1 MKDLCRI
8 SEAFVYLIKLSF
20 YGIISIIREGLKDI
34 GGCMEYSNFEYKKVL
49 ELRKMS
55 IQELS
60 SYYRK
65 LRSYEYDINKP
76 LETSII
82 KKKIYFLTRL
92 ILKIDRLLSGR
103 KLILFDDKRSGDVS
117 NGKVYAS
124 SHVGRYDI
132 ESAMEAINEQ
142 VYFVMGDA
150 EETYRNFE
158 GFFLDKIH
166 GRICMDTGYNISD
179 IFKKYKDG
187 QPLTSHELELYNEYK
202 KDRHIC
208 EVVCTRRIANR
219 DNILIYPEGAWNV
232 TSRLTQTLFPGAA
245 RIAIKGNGVIIPIGI
260 VRDKK
265 TYTVNIGR
273 EMNVSGASESDVK
286 DITKWLK
293 ENINSLV
300 GEMIFSSSDIIS
312 RDSLGDS
319 YQNELDF
326 IRDIMSES
334 ENGYTL
340 DIIEKTRYEDPDY
353 PENVFGFQY
362 KRL

>member
-1 MKDLCRI
+1 
-8 SEAFVYLIKLSF
+8 
-20 YGIISIIREGLKDI
+20 
-34 GGCMEYSNFEYKKVL
+34 MERSNFEYKKLL
-49 ELRKMS
+49 ELKKMS

-60 SYYRK
+60 AYYRK

-76 LETSII
+76 LETSKI
-82 KKKIYFLTRL
+82 KKRIYFLTRL

-103 KLILFDDKRSGDVS
+103 KLVLFDDKRSDNVS
-117 NGKVYAS
+117 VGKVYAS

-142 VYFVMGDA
+142 VYFVMGDS

-166 GRICMDTGYNISD
+166 GRICVDTGYNISD
-179 IFKKYKDG
+179 IFRKHKDG
-187 QPLTSHELELYNEYK
+187 QELTQKELELYEEYK

-208 EVVCTRRIANR
+208 EVTCTKRVADK

-232 TSRLTQTLFPGAA
+232 TPRLTQTLFPGAA
-245 RIAIKGNGVIIPIGI
+245 RIAVNGNGVIIPIGI

-265 TYTVNIGR
+265 TYTVNIGS
-273 EMNVSGASESDVK
+273 EMNVSGACESDIK
-286 DITKWLK
+286 DITSELK
-293 ENINSLV
+293 EKMNSLV
-300 GEMIFSSSDIIS
+300 GEIIFSSKDIVR
-312 RDSLGDS
+312 RDSLKDP

-326 IRDIMSES
+326 INDIMSES

-340 DIIEKTRYEDPDY
+340 DVIEKTRYYDPDY
-353 PENVFGFQY
+353 PENVFGFQHI

>member
-1 MKDLCRI
+1 
-8 SEAFVYLIKLSF
+8 
-20 YGIISIIREGLKDI
+20 
-34 GGCMEYSNFEYKKVL
+34 MEHSNFEYKKLL
-49 ELRKMS
+49 ELKKMS

-60 SYYRK
+60 AYYRK

-76 LETSII
+76 LETSRI

-103 KLILFDDKRSGDVS
+103 KLILFDDKRSDNVS
-117 NGKVYAS
+117 GGKMEKIKETKKKVTQKP
-124 SHVGRYDI
+124 VEE
-132 ESAMEAINEQ
+132 ESINLKS
-142 VYFVMGDA
+142 VIKVFIIILV
-150 EETYRNFE
+150 
-158 GFFLDKIH
+158 LDKIH

-179 IFKKYKDG
+179 IFKKHKDG
-187 QPLTSHELELYNEYK
+187 QPLTSRELELYEEYK

-208 EVVCTRRIANR
+208 EVTCTRRIADK

-232 TSRLTQTLFPGAA
+232 TPRLTQTLFPGAA
-245 RIAIKGNGVIIPIGI
+245 RIAINGKGVIIPIGI

-265 TYTVNIGR
+265 TYMVNIGS
-273 EMNVSGASESDVK
+273 EMNVSGACESDVK

-293 ENINSLV
+293 ENMSSLV
-300 GEMIFSSSDIIS
+300 GEIIFSSSDIVS

-326 IRDIMSES
+326 VRDIMSES

-340 DIIEKTRYEDPDY
+340 DIIEKTRYNDPDY
-353 PENVFGFQY
+353 PENVFGSQY
-362 KRL
+362 IKRL